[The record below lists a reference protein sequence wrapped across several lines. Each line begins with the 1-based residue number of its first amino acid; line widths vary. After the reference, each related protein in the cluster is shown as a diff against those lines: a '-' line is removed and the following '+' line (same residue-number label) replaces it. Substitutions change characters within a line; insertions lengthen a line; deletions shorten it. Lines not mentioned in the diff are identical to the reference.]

1 MQGAGSIA
9 AGGPEEKGTMSISAS
24 LVKELREKTGAGM
37 MDCKKALAET
47 DGNIEA
53 AVTYLRK
60 KGIASASKKAG
71 RATREGLIGSYIHSN
86 NKIGVLVEVACETD
100 FVARTDDF
108 KNLVR
113 DLAMQVA
120 AAAPLAVSRDDV
132 DPTLLAKEKEVLAAQ
147 VAQLGKPPQIVEK
160 IVEGKLQKW
169 YSENTLLEQAFV
181 KDPDRKII
189 DVVNATIAK
198 LGENI
203 QVRRFVRFALGET
216 DT

>member
-1 MQGAGSIA
+1 
-9 AGGPEEKGTMSISAS
+9 MSISAS

>member
-1 MQGAGSIA
+1 
-9 AGGPEEKGTMSISAS
+9 MSISAS
-24 LVKELREKTGAGM
+24 LVKELREKTGVGM

-53 AVTYLRK
+53 AVDYLRK
-60 KGIASASKKAG
+60 KGLAAASKKAG

-86 NKIGVLVEVACETD
+86 GKIGVLVEVACETD

-120 AAAPLAVSRDDV
+120 AAVPLAVSRDDI
-132 DPTLLAKEKEVLAAQ
+132 DPTVLAKEKEVLAAQ
-147 VAQLGKPPQIVEK
+147 VAQMGKPPQIVEK

-189 DVVNATIAK
+189 DVVNAAIAK

>member
-24 LVKELREKTGAGM
+24 QVKELREKTGAGM

-47 DGNIEA
+47 NGDLESA
-53 AVTYLRK
+53 MDYLRK
-60 KGIASASKKAG
+60 KGLAAVSKRAG

-86 NKIGVLVEVACETD
+86 SKIGVLVEVACETD

-108 KNLVR
+108 KELVR

-120 AAAPLAVSRDDV
+120 AASPLAVSRDDI
-132 DPTLLAKEKEVLAAQ
+132 DPALLAKEKEVLAAQ
-147 VAQLGKPPQIVEK
+147 VEQMGKPPQIVDK

-169 YSENTLLEQAFV
+169 YAENTLLEQAFV

-189 DVVNATIAK
+189 DVVNAAIAK

-203 QVRRFVRFALGET
+203 QVRRFVRFALGEM